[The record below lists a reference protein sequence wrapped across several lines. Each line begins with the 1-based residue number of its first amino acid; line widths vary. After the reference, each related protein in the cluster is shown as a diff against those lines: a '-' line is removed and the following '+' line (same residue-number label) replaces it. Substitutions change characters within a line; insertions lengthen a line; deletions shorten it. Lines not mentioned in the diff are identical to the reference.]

1 MYRTKRVFSCRA
13 EIIVMLYTNVEDV
26 FRQLQ
31 KSLYSAAG
39 RLMDSLEAGGHR
51 LILEPPIE
59 TYTEL
64 LPEFIVVQFERLLR
78 SHSKRIESEL
88 RIPPFI
94 QDVRV
99 LCINWENDRRSHL
112 LTNDSFSFGA
122 LLFPAFKPLVITLIM
137 PRFPT
142 KSPDLDSYKTLDAKL
157 GRLPEHVHV
166 EIEKQ
171 HWVYLPKLK
180 SKGVLFV
187 PTTTPEI
194 IYQSV
199 NIDE

>member
-1 MYRTKRVFSCRA
+1 MHINRASLTGQDIVWDTIFKDLPPPRDRWDTIATK
-13 EIIVMLYTNVEDV
+13 IIVMLYTNVEDV

-88 RIPPFI
+88 RSEWRVKSRLRSPRIPEELI
-94 QDVRV
+94 
-99 LCINWENDRRSHL
+99 E
-112 LTNDSFSFGA
+112 
-122 LLFPAFKPLVITLIM
+122 LVI
-137 PRFPT
+137 
-142 KSPDLDSYKTLDAKL
+142 DCL
-157 GRLPEHVHV
+157 GAGDVDIHH
-166 EIEKQ
+166 
-171 HWVYLPKLK
+171 
-180 SKGVLFV
+180 
-187 PTTTPEI
+187 
-194 IYQSV
+194 
-199 NIDE
+199 